1 MKRLLI
7 SAAAAAALVTGLVLG
22 LHSMRNLDP
31 ILEANV
37 EALTNGEGGSSTTTW
52 NCSGSFRTCSATC
65 GICGTSVSGKGT
77 LTGMHRCN

>member
-1 MKRLLI
+1 MKKFLI

-37 EALTNGEGGSSTTTW
+37 EALTSGETSKEGFNTVLKIESSHTLICKGSGNLECTW
-52 NCSGSFRTCSATC
+52 
-65 GICGTSVSGKGT
+65 
-77 LTGMHRCN
+77 

>member
-22 LHSMRNLDP
+22 LHSIRNLDP

-37 EALTNGEGGSSTTTW
+37 EALTNGETSKEGFNTVLKIESSHTLICRGSGNLECTW
-52 NCSGSFRTCSATC
+52 
-65 GICGTSVSGKGT
+65 
-77 LTGMHRCN
+77 

>member
-37 EALTNGEGGSSTTTW
+37 EALTSGETSKEGFNTVLKIESSHTLICRGSGNLECTW
-52 NCSGSFRTCSATC
+52 
-65 GICGTSVSGKGT
+65 
-77 LTGMHRCN
+77 

>member
-37 EALTNGEGGSSTTTW
+37 EALTSGETSKEGFNTVLKIESSHTLICKGSGNLECTW
-52 NCSGSFRTCSATC
+52 
-65 GICGTSVSGKGT
+65 
-77 LTGMHRCN
+77 

>member
-22 LHSMRNLDP
+22 LHSMCNLDP

-37 EALTNGEGGSSTTTW
+37 EALTRGEGSESITCEAPWDPVCTTLG
-52 NCSGSFRTCSATC
+52 NLVISGTR
-65 GICGTSVSGKGT
+65 V
-77 LTGMHRCN
+77 R

>member
-7 SAAAAAALVTGLVLG
+7 SAAAAAALVTGLALG

-37 EALTNGEGGSSTTTW
+37 EALTSGETSKEGFNTVLKIESSHTLICRGSGNLECTW
-52 NCSGSFRTCSATC
+52 
-65 GICGTSVSGKGT
+65 
-77 LTGMHRCN
+77 

>member
-1 MKRLLI
+1 MKKFLI

-37 EALTNGEGGSSTTTW
+37 EALTSGETSKEGFNTVLKIESSHTLICRGSGNLECTW
-52 NCSGSFRTCSATC
+52 
-65 GICGTSVSGKGT
+65 
-77 LTGMHRCN
+77 

>member
-22 LHSMRNLDP
+22 LHSIRNLDP

-37 EALTNGEGGSSTTTW
+37 EALTSGETSKEGFNTVLKIESSHTLICRGSGNLECTW
-52 NCSGSFRTCSATC
+52 
-65 GICGTSVSGKGT
+65 
-77 LTGMHRCN
+77 